1 MKIRLVLLITF
12 ICLLYVCAS
21 NSLAGEEGGGAAEMA
36 RKLQDPLANVS
47 AFMTDNDIQFKSGK
61 DGDTTSYSFQLQ
73 PVYAFDFPDPG
84 RYSHKEV
91 QMFKI

>member
-12 ICLLYVCAS
+12 ICLLYVWSS

-73 PVYAFDFPDPG
+73 PVYCF
-84 RYSHKEV
+84 
-91 QMFKI
+91 

>member
-1 MKIRLVLLITF
+1 
-12 ICLLYVCAS
+12 
-21 NSLAGEEGGGAAEMA
+21 MA
-36 RKLQDPLANVS
+36 RNLQDPLANVS

-61 DGDTTSYSFQLQ
+61 DGDTTIYSFQLP